1 MAKVAIFS
9 DIHGNL
15 EALQAV
21 MKAIEEAGVERK
33 ICLGDVAG
41 YGPNPV
47 ECVDIARSSFDISL
61 CGNHEWAII
70 NEPVG
75 FHATAKEAL
84 LWTAG
89 RLRPRWYSL
98 GKTVRRWRFIKRRPS
113 RHTEGR
119 LLFVHGSPRG
129 PIDEYILRSDVDE
142 VLRENTQKVKD
153 AFEKTDWITFVGH
166 SHTPGI
172 ITEDARYLLIRDI
185 EEGRFRFEPDAKY
198 IVNVGSVG
206 QPRDRD
212 WRACYTL
219 FDPDSGELEYLRA
232 EYDVDAT
239 IEKIRRIPNIDNSL
253 GERLKLGS

>member
-1 MAKVAIFS
+1 MAKVAVFS

-21 MKAIEEAGVERK
+21 LKAIDAAGVERR

-47 ECVDIARSSFDISL
+47 ECVDIARTFDVVL
-61 CGNHEWAII
+61 CGNHEWAIL

-89 RLRPRWYSL
+89 KLRPRWYSL
-98 GKTVRRWRFIKRRPS
+98 GKTVRRWRFLKRLPS
-113 RHTEGR
+113 RYREGR

-142 VLRENTQKVKD
+142 VLRENTAKVKD

-166 SHTPGI
+166 THTPGI
-172 ITEDARYLLIRDI
+172 VTEDARYLHPRDL
-185 EEGRFRFEPDAKY
+185 EDGRITFQEDSKY
-198 IVNVGSVG
+198 IVNVSSVG

-212 WRACYTL
+212 WRACFTL
-219 FDPDSGELEYLRA
+219 FEPERGELEFMRV

-239 IEKIRRIPNIDNSL
+239 IEKIRRIPNIDDSL